1 MYSKIICNPIVGAV
15 RPRLLFVSASMP
27 RIVLQAVVRFVVA
40 TAALAQTHVTP
51 GRVGTVMVG
60 KASDGFA
67 LATDSASPNPDGTL
81 CNAQKLLP
89 AGKNAGLLCAR
100 PRSIQVPVRH

>member
-1 MYSKIICNPIVGAV
+1 MYSKITCNPIVGAV

-27 RIVLQAVVRFVVA
+27 RIVLQAVVCFVVA

-51 GRVGTVMVG
+51 GRVGMVMVG

-67 LATDSASPNPDGTL
+67 LATDSASTHPHATL
-81 CNAQKLLP
+81 SNAHNLLP
-89 AGKNAGLLCAR
+89 ATKYARALLSR
-100 PRSIQVPVRH
+100 